1 MAIARMILAGLQLIA
16 FRRVAPLRLLPGF
29 VSIGLVLLAT
39 LGMTTG
45 FELLYGY
52 HLLDFSLTSVVL
64 NCGRWA
70 LLCFVIALLV
80 ARGWSLWSLSRHRS
94 IPKSFCWPES
104 CAGCRENA
112 RLQGHLEH
120 GPCPSAPQAGVFCLL
135 ARLGARTLSELAASM
150 TMVPA
155 A

>member
-16 FRRVAPLRLLPGF
+16 FRRVAPLRFLPGF

-80 ARGWSLWSLSRHRS
+80 AWVDRAA
-94 IPKSFCWPES
+94 I
-104 CAGCRENA
+104 
-112 RLQGHLEH
+112 
-120 GPCPSAPQAGVFCLL
+120 AGVLAVATAVSFWTTGAVWLISLADYKWLL
-135 ARLGARTLSELAASM
+135 PLLGAQKSKMELVVFIAPWIVSL
-150 TMVPA
+150 VLLLIGILRG
-155 A
+155 